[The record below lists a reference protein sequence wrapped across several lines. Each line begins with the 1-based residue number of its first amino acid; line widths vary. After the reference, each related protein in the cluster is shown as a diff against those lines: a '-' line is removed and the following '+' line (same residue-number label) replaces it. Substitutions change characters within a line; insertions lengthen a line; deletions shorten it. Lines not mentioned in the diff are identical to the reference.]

1 MLIRGDE
8 LTLHQRR
15 LVTAAFS
22 YRWTHENPNRKSAWS
37 AVNKEPPRIPLQ
49 TDAQWLREHA
59 FYFVRDGSRL
69 NCRQHFCVPHYMAG
83 S

>member
-22 YRWTHENPNRKSAWS
+22 YRWTHENVNRKWAWS
-37 AVNKEPPRIPLQ
+37 AVEAGPPRIPLQ
-49 TDAQWLREHA
+49 TDAQWLRDHA
-59 FYFVRDGSRL
+59 FHFVRDGSRL
-69 NCRQHFCVPHYMAG
+69 SCRHRFCEPRYLAND
-83 S
+83 